1 MAGDGGEDNAG
12 VPLRPAGV
20 TLLLVGK
27 IGNGKSATGNSI
39 LGTTLDDGRIVK
51 VIDTPGLLNTASVT
65 VDVGKVAMECMSMAK
80 DGIQAALVVFS
91 ATSRF
96 SEEDATAV
104 ESIKRMFG
112 ERMVLV
118 FTHGDEVG
126 QNEFKEM
133 MSDAPEYMK
142 EMVRLCEDRVVL
154 FDNRTNHSRIQAEQ
168 RKVDPE
174 EIEEGAGHKVDSVM
188 TDHQGHPFSEQM
200 HPVIKEDSEVKEKGA
215 DHKEDPEVKEGK
227 GNSKG
232 YLKITNPEAKHFF

>member
-1 MAGDGGEDNAG
+1 ME
-12 VPLRPAGV
+12 
-20 TLLLVGK
+20 
-27 IGNGKSATGNSI
+27 S
-39 LGTTLDDGRIVK
+39 TTLNDGRIVK
-51 VIDTPGLLNTASVT
+51 VIDTPAWQ
-65 VDVGKVAMECMSMAK
+65 

-142 EMVRLCEDRVVL
+142 EMMRLCQDRVIL
-154 FDNRTNHSRIQAEQ
+154 FDNRTNHSWIQAEQ
-168 RKVDPE
+168 RKVLLD
-174 EIEEGAGHKVDSVM
+174 KVDSIM
-188 TDHQGHPFSEQM
+188 THHQEHPLSEQIQS
-200 HPVIKEDSEVKEKGA
+200 VIKVVCS
-215 DHKEDPEVKEGK
+215 
-227 GNSKG
+227 
-232 YLKITNPEAKHFF
+232 

>member
-1 MAGDGGEDNAG
+1 MAGEGGDDNAEA
-12 VPLRPAGV
+12 PLRPTGV

-27 IGNGKSATGNSI
+27 IGNGKSATGNSF
-39 LGTTLDDGRIVK
+39 LGVTLSCQMESTTLNDGRIVK
-51 VIDTPGLLNTASVT
+51 VIDTPAWQ
-65 VDVGKVAMECMSMAK
+65 

-142 EMVRLCEDRVVL
+142 EMMRLCQDRVIL
-154 FDNRTNHSRIQAEQ
+154 FDNRTNHSWIQAEQ
-168 RKVDPE
+168 RKVLLD
-174 EIEEGAGHKVDSVM
+174 KVDSIM
-188 TDHQGHPFSEQM
+188 THHQEHPLSEQIQS
-200 HPVIKEDSEVKEKGA
+200 VIKVVCS
-215 DHKEDPEVKEGK
+215 
-227 GNSKG
+227 
-232 YLKITNPEAKHFF
+232 